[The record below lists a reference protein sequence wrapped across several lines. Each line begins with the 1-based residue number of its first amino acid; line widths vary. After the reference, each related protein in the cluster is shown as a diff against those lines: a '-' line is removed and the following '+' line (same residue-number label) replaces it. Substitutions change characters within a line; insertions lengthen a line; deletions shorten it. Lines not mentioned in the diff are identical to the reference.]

1 MSSTGK
7 GFRGKQTGGILFPYQ
22 DAPMACC
29 ADFIYPTRQFPAG
42 LHLAPGGV
50 LPLLYTPGRGF
61 IRVVWN
67 KARFLMQRFLHSSCP
82 YFHLDRR
89 CNFLCI
95 ECLPGLFLR
104 TFIREIPKSP
114 QPCFLPE
121 VIDSSAIVLEPI
133 IQFAVDV
140 GLRHALSFRHGRILQ
155 FFVKS
160 IFKMVIDYHLIAGLC
175 FLFASIKRGVRFL
188 PHLPVQAGMKL
199 CYVIVELC
207 KLQIAGRCRKPF
219 YGGVALQVGA
229 SLIRI
234 AAGVAVGFILH
245 GSGHYH
251 GLVLPVQI
259 LDSRSNL
266 QLICCLLQIPALQ
279 DFLILR
285 REKSI
290 FRNQF
295 LYTFSHRV
303 PL

>member
-1 MSSTGK
+1 
-7 GFRGKQTGGILFPYQ
+7 
-22 DAPMACC
+22 MACC

-140 GLRHALSFRHGRILQ
+140 GLRHALSFRHGRVLQ

-199 CYVIVELC
+199 CYVIVANRWPLPQTV
-207 KLQIAGRCRKPF
+207 LWRRRTPGGRFPHPNCGRRCSRLHP
-219 YGGVALQVGA
+219 AWQR
-229 SLIRI
+229 SLPWTCTARTNP
-234 AAGVAVGFILH
+234 G
-245 GSGHYH
+245 
-251 GLVLPVQI
+251 Q
-259 LDSRSNL
+259 
-266 QLICCLLQIPALQ
+266 
-279 DFLILR
+279 
-285 REKSI
+285 
-290 FRNQF
+290 
-295 LYTFSHRV
+295 
-303 PL
+303 